1 APPWFFTA
9 TERNV
14 ILRRAQDNTPVKRII
29 LQRAVQYA
37 LGLLVRLT
45 TDSIMLKS
53 NKLIT
58 KRSETMKKNHL
69 IIALVMLMSASLCL
83 AQASKQRKSRKSS
96 TAKAAQ
102 THVMPACSIGDIRI
116 TSKAKGTRC
125 LHLVSVPPVGEPP
138 PEGLFVACPY
148 PQK

>member
-1 APPWFFTA
+1 
-9 TERNV
+9 
-14 ILRRAQDNTPVKRII
+14 
-29 LQRAVQYA
+29 
-37 LGLLVRLT
+37 
-45 TDSIMLKS
+45 
-53 NKLIT
+53 
-58 KRSETMKKNHL
+58 MKKNHL

-138 PEGLFVACPY
+138 SEGLFVACPY
-148 PQK
+148 PQKFSSCHGAGNWGCGSQDGVRGCWTN